1 MHTRHIHS
9 FVHQRDATDNGLIH
23 LSYVKASAA
32 LDFFDNVY
40 PLLISE
46 ERPSLYSPVPLPEP
60 LRATLPLNSTLSSFA
75 SLTSRRRPELY
86 WKKKK
91 HITWTCVKSEFPT
104 IGGNTV
110 VWHMK
115 HTCLRACT
123 CPDIFYLTMPFF
135 WYCASFFFSFKCN
148 PMPFFNAIQV
158 KTVWFVFMEHMDH
171 RDA

>member
-46 ERPSLYSPVPLPEP
+46 ECPSLYSPVPLPEP
-60 LRATLPLNSTLSSFA
+60 LRATLPLNSTLRSFV

-86 WKKKK
+86 RKKKT
-91 HITWTCVKSEFPT
+91 HNLNMCEVWISNNRWQYCCVTYEAYMFTCM
-104 IGGNTV
+104 
-110 VWHMK
+110 HMSRYFLP
-115 HTCLRACT
+115 HYA
-123 CPDIFYLTMPFF
+123 IFLILCFI
-135 WYCASFFFSFKCN
+135 FFSFKCN
-148 PMPFFNAIQV
+148 PMPFFNTIQV
-158 KTVWFVFMEHMDH
+158 
-171 RDA
+171 